1 MLRARA
7 APPLLLALL
16 CAASSSTTSSALFIT
31 IPYGEEECVREMVSH
46 GANIVGSFV
55 VESGGYMEVDAVV
68 TDAAGKALYE
78 AQRRK
83 EDHFQLVA
91 ADHGEYTL
99 CFGNTKGDRSEKS
112 VEFHLH
118 TEEEQLVDDK
128 MAKIEHV
135 EAVNRRLLRLA
146 DNVYAFKQAYDIIEV
161 ESSVQEAAAESTER
175 RLFWCSLVESVVLV
189 CMNVWQIRYMLSFFE
204 VKRIV

>member
-1 MLRARA
+1 MAHARPA
-7 APPLLLALL
+7 LLLALTL
-16 CAASSSTTSSALFIT
+16 LAAWSSTSSALFVT
-31 IPYGEEECVREMVSH
+31 VPYGEEECFREMVSK
-46 GANIVGSFV
+46 GANIVGSFA
-55 VESGGYMEVDAVV
+55 VESGGYMEIDAVV
-68 TDAAGKALYE
+68 TDAAGSSLFE
-78 AQRRK
+78 RQREK
-83 EDHFQLVA
+83 DGHFQLVA

-99 CFGNTKGDRSEKS
+99 CFGNTKGDRSDKV

-118 TEEEQLVDDK
+118 TEVEQLVDDK

-161 ESSVQEAAAESTER
+161 ESRVQEATAESTES
-175 RLFWCSLVESVVLV
+175 RLFWCSLVESIVLLS
-189 CMNVWQIRYMLSFFE
+189 MNVWQIRYLLSFFE

>member
-1 MLRARA
+1 ML
-7 APPLLLALL
+7 LIVVLCAL
-16 CAASSSTTSSALFIT
+16 AASSTTALFVD
-31 IPYGEEECVREMVSH
+31 IPYGDEQCVREMVSQ
-46 GANIVGSFV
+46 GANIVGSYV
-55 VESGGYMEVDAVV
+55 VESGGYMEGDAVV

-91 ADHGEYTL
+91 REHGEITL
-99 CFGNTKGDRSEKS
+99 CFGNTKGDRSAKV